1 MLHGHARLELAREKK
16 VGNRIKREVVKV
28 IEHDNTITPYTGDVL
43 NDGNFHYQI
52 QPSKLMPISQFFDG
66 CLLTD
71 KANVAS
77 LSMIAGDSEVT
88 AMAGKD
94 DSGYSGLND
103 KRGTYNHIESGV
115 ITGGI
120 RQVWDWGTSYGNG
133 PIASVCLTRSKL
145 GEVEMHDDD
154 TAFESTEAYIDEVMN
169 ENFGAPNM
177 VGVNIF
183 SNAGRY
189 AYRVYYEDSK
199 IKIQEYDLNNELL
212 IVRGGVFEPVPV
224 GAPHVINETLT
235 DSSTASVSFTGTAF
249 HVIET
254 SGGTMKIITIDAS
267 DWSSSTATY
276 TFENISFVP
285 TRSHNVK
292 ELPKDVHIISGN
304 YVYTY
309 ATVGGVV
316 KFVKCNL
323 TNVSE
328 IAEYTVPSVLAT
340 VAASENQGAGVLL
353 PNGDIF
359 KPHVRFNTLDST
371 TALYFHNGK
380 AYAAYS
386 NVNYIDSH
394 SGVQNYALN
403 VIKGG
408 LVVNRYG
415 WDVRDSIGV
424 LNIHPYVSTVNNLD
438 EAVMKTASLTMKLTY
453 DLTES

>member
-16 VGNRIKREVVKV
+16 VSKRIRREVVKV
-28 IEHDNTITPYTGDVL
+28 VEHDNTITPYTSDVL

-66 CLLTD
+66 CCLTD
-71 KANVAS
+71 KVNDPT
-77 LSMIAGDSEVT
+77 LSMLAGDSEVT
-88 AMAGKD
+88 AIAGK
-94 DSGYSGLND
+94 SSYSGLNE
-103 KRGTYNHIESGV
+103 KRGTYNQIESGN

-120 RQVWDWGTSYGNG
+120 RQVWDWGTAYGNG

-154 TAFESTEAYIDEVMN
+154 TAFENPEAYIDEVMN
-169 ENFGAPNM
+169 SSYSAPNM

-189 AYRVYYEDSK
+189 AYRVYYKDSK

-212 IVRGGVFEPVPV
+212 IVRGGVYEPVPV
-224 GAPHVINETLT
+224 GAPHVINEALT
-235 DSSTASVSFTGTAF
+235 DSSTASVSFTETAF

-267 DWSSSTATY
+267 DWSSSTASY

-285 TRSHNVK
+285 ARTHNAT

-328 IAEYTVPSVLAT
+328 IVEYTVPSVLAT
-340 VAASENQGAGVLL
+340 MTASEHQGAGVLL

-359 KPHVRFNTLDST
+359 KPHVRNNLG
-371 TALYFHNGK
+371 TAKASLYFHNGK

-386 NVNYIDSH
+386 NINDIDSN
-394 SGVQNYALN
+394 SGVLNYGLN

-415 WDVRDSIGV
+415 WEYRDSIGV

>member
-1 MLHGHARLELAREKK
+1 MLHGHARLEFARERK
-16 VGNRIKREVVKV
+16 VGKRIRREVVNV
-28 IEHDNTITPYTGDVL
+28 IEHDNTITPWTDDVL

-71 KANVAS
+71 KVNVAS

-88 AMAGKD
+88 AMAGKN
-94 DSGYSGLND
+94 SYSGLNE
-103 KRGTYNHIESGV
+103 KRGTYNQIESGN

-120 RQVWDWGTSYGNG
+120 RQVWDWGTAYGNG

-154 TAFESTEAYIDEVMN
+154 TAFESTEAYIDEIMN
-169 ENFGAPNM
+169 SSYSAPNM

-199 IKIQEYDLNNELL
+199 IKIQEYDINNELL

-224 GAPHVINETLT
+224 GTPHVINEALT
-235 DSSTASVSFTGTAF
+235 DSSTASVSFTETAF

-254 SGGTMKIITIDAS
+254 NGGTMKIITIDAS

-285 TRSHNVK
+285 ARTHNAK

-309 ATVGGVV
+309 ATVGEVV

-323 TNVSE
+323 TNVSDVD
-328 IAEYTVPSVLAT
+328 EYTVPSVLAT
-340 VAASENQGAGVLL
+340 MTASEYHGAGVLL

-359 KPHVRFNTLDST
+359 KPHVRNNLG
-371 TALYFHNGK
+371 TAKASLYFHNGK

-386 NVNYIDSH
+386 NINDIDSN
-394 SGVQNYALN
+394 SGVLNYGLN

-415 WDVRDSIGV
+415 WEYRDSIGV

-453 DLTES
+453 DLTEE

>member
-16 VGNRIKREVVKV
+16 VGNRIKRETVKV

-52 QPSKLMPISQFFDG
+52 QPSKLMPIRQFFDG

-71 KANVAS
+71 KVNVAN

-88 AMAGKD
+88 AMAGK
-94 DSGYSGLND
+94 SSYSGLND
-103 KRGTYNHIESGV
+103 KRGTYNQIESGN

-120 RQVWDWGTSYGNG
+120 RQVWDWGTAYGNG
-133 PIASVCLTRSKL
+133 PIASVCLTRSIL

-154 TAFESTEAYIDEVMN
+154 TSFESTSAYINELMN
-169 ENFGAPNM
+169 SSYDAPNM

-199 IKIQEYDLNNELL
+199 IKIQEYDINNEIL
-212 IVRGGVFEPVPV
+212 IVRGGVFEPVAV
-224 GAPHVINETLT
+224 GSPHVINETLT
-235 DSSTASVSFTGTAF
+235 DSKKASVSFTGTAF

-254 SGGTMKIITIDAS
+254 SGGTMKIITINIS

-276 TFENISFVP
+276 TFENISFVQ
-285 TRSHNVK
+285 TRSHNAK

-323 TNVSE
+323 TDVSDVS
-328 IAEYTVPSVLAT
+328 EYTVPSVLAT
-340 VAASENQGAGVLL
+340 MTAIEYQGAGVLL

-359 KPHVRFNTLDST
+359 KPQPRNNQLTNKA
-371 TALYFHNGK
+371 ALYFHNGK
-380 AYAAYS
+380 AYAVYS
-386 NVNYIDSH
+386 NVNDIDSN
-394 SGVQNYALN
+394 SGVMNYGLN

-415 WDVRDSIGV
+415 WDYRDSIGV

-453 DLTES
+453 DLTEE

>member
-133 PIASVCLTRSKL
+133 PIASVCLTRSVL

-154 TAFESTEAYIDEVMN
+154 TSFESATAYFDELMN
-169 ENFGAPNM
+169 SSFSAPNM
-177 VGVNIF
+177 SGVNIF
-183 SNAGRY
+183 NNSGRY

-199 IKIQEYDLNNELL
+199 IKIQEYDINNELL
-212 IVRGGVFEPVPV
+212 IVRGGVLEPVAI
-224 GAPHVINETLT
+224 GSSHVINESLT
-235 DSSTASVSFTGTAF
+235 DATEASVSYTGTEL
-249 HVIET
+249 HVSET
-254 SGGTMKIITIDAS
+254 SGGTMKIITIDLS
-267 DWSSSTATY
+267 DWSYTTASY
-276 TFENISFVP
+276 TFENISFIP
-285 TRSHNVK
+285 SYTPHP
-292 ELPKDVHIISGN
+292 EIYLPKDVHVIIGN
-304 YVYTY
+304 YVYTM

-323 TNVSE
+323 TNV
-328 IAEYTVPSVLAT
+328 ADVMEYTVPSAIQTEITNEWNGV
-340 VAASENQGAGVLL
+340 SVLL
-353 PNGDIF
+353 PNGDIL
-359 KPHVRFNTLDST
+359 KSPYRNVPVPS
-371 TALYFHNGK
+371 LYFHNGK
-380 AYAAYS
+380 
-386 NVNYIDSH
+386 VNAVYTSLNSIYTH
-394 SGVQNYALN
+394 SGSYMSGIN

-408 LVVNRYG
+408 LVALRQG
-415 WDVRDSIGV
+415 WTMQNCHCGV
-424 LNIHPYVSTVNNLD
+424 LAVHPYVSTVNNLD

>member
-1 MLHGHARLELAREKK
+1 MLHGHARLEFARERK
-16 VGNRIKREVVKV
+16 VGKRIKREVVKV
-28 IEHDNTITPYTGDVL
+28 IEHDNTITPWTDDVL

-52 QPSKLMPISQFFDG
+52 QPSKLMPVRQFFDG

-71 KANVAS
+71 KVNVAS
-77 LSMIAGDSEVT
+77 LSMIAGDSEIT
-88 AMAGKD
+88 AMAGK
-94 DSGYSGLND
+94 SSYSGLND
-103 KRGTYNHIESGV
+103 KRGTYNQIESGN

-120 RQVWDWGTSYGNG
+120 RQVWDWGTAYGNG

-154 TAFESTEAYIDEVMN
+154 TTFESQTAYIDELMN
-169 ENFGAPNM
+169 SSYDAPNM

-199 IKIQEYDLNNELL
+199 IKIQEYDINNELL

-235 DSSTASVSFTGTAF
+235 DSETASVSFTGTAF

-254 SGGTMKIITIDAS
+254 SGGTMKIITINIS

-276 TFENISFVP
+276 TFEDISFVP
-285 TRSHNVK
+285 TRLHNAT

-309 ATVGGVV
+309 ATVSGVV

-323 TNVSE
+323 TSV
-328 IAEYTVPSVLAT
+328 ADVTEYTVPSILAT
-340 VAASENQGAGVLL
+340 NTSSEGQGAGVLL

-359 KPHVRFNTLDST
+359 KPHARKTDDS
-371 TALYFHNGK
+371 ALYFHNGK
-380 AYAAYS
+380 AYAVYS
-386 NVNYIDSH
+386 GLHYIDSH
-394 SGVQNYALN
+394 SGVMNYGLN

-415 WDVRDSIGV
+415 WGDRDSIGV

-438 EAVMKTASLTMKLTY
+438 EAEMKTASLTMKLTY
-453 DLTES
+453 DLTEE